1 MVYVFDQS
9 GACLER
15 NLVSPAPPLA
25 AFKANHCPGVMLLE
39 LASDPHPGVPLDKLR
54 GLIQE
59 GAVSGIEADPS
70 WTPPVSPDPPAPA
83 PDMLAELAAKVDRL
97 PISIHSTR
105 AEDQKEFLKAFAIPW
120 VKGHP
125 EASAVDASLAIMAA
139 LRAEFPSDP
148 IVILVYDKDL
158 MSGREDGLLM
168 SYADSAHVAGLTP
181 DKSWQ
186 ALRTL
191 IVAAPEQQLREALR
205 RL

>member
-1 MVYVFDQS
+1 VVYAFDQN

-25 AFKANHCPGVMLLE
+25 AFQANHGPGVMLLE
-39 LASDPHPGVPLDKLR
+39 LTNDPHPGVPLDKLR
-54 GLIQE
+54 GLIE
-59 GAVSGIEADPS
+59 DGLVTGLEADTA
-70 WTPPVSPDPPAPA
+70 WTPPGTPDPPTPA
-83 PDMLAELAAKVDRL
+83 PDLLAELAAKVDRL

-105 AEDQKEFLKAFAIPW
+105 AEDQKEILKAFAIPW
-120 VKGHP
+120 VKAHP
-125 EASAVDASLAIMAA
+125 EASAVEAGLAIMAA

-148 IVILVYDKDL
+148 IVGLIYDKDL

-168 SYADSAHVAGLTP
+168 SYADAAHTAGLTP

-186 ALRTL
+186 ALRAL